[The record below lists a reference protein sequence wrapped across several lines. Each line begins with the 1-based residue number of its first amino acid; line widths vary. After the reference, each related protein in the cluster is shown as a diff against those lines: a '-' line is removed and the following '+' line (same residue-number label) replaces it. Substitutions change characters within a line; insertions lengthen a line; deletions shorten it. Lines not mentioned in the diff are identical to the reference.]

1 MRPSDFTFA
10 AANKL
15 AREVRFIVPTISPV
29 SNASEIPLRMTGTD
43 GDFGVVPG
51 VVDCDFGVVPGVVTG
66 DIGLHRTALKY
77 TLGIFDGTSG
87 GSAESLEMKQTG
99 AVLHRSAVDCT
110 SASERA
116 RTFDP
121 LIKSQSV
128 PICNVLQ
135 DSKLRQSAEPV
146 AVPVAVAGESE
157 GGNDDSDLSR
167 LIAAWPTL
175 SEPIRRA
182 MLAILEAAM

>member
-1 MRPSDFTFA
+1 
-10 AANKL
+10 
-15 AREVRFIVPTISPV
+15 
-29 SNASEIPLRMTGTD
+29 
-43 GDFGVVPG
+43 
-51 VVDCDFGVVPGVVTG
+51 
-66 DIGLHRTALKY
+66 
-77 TLGIFDGTSG
+77 
-87 GSAESLEMKQTG
+87 MKQTG

-121 LIKSQSV
+121 LNKSQPV
-128 PICNVLQ
+128 PIRNILHDNTLQ
-135 DSKLRQSAEPV
+135 LSPAIGRSA
-146 AVPVAVAGESE
+146 GRSDDESE
-157 GGNDDSDLSR
+157 GGNDDPDLSR